1 MRGDRIRAPRV
12 WVCSTP
18 MKKLIILIVIIALGA
33 VAAQRL
39 RSA

>member
-1 MRGDRIRAPRV
+1 VDML
-12 WVCSTP
+12 WP
-18 MKKLIILIVIIALGA
+18 MKKLVILIVIIALGA